1 MIEAQINNQNDRV
14 YAKSSADIEDSVR
27 TVFRR
32 QKPSSLMVWATIS
45 KTWNS
50 PLIFVKQGVK
60 INSDRYI
67 NDILVPA
74 LEEMKKHFK
83 DQPFT
88 FQQDGAPSHTSRKTQ
103 DWCQHHFPRFWS
115 KEMWP
120 PSSPDLNPLDFSVWS
135 LLEVKVCS
143 VAHPSIHALKQLLQH
158 ELAKIFQEEL
168 RASVENFRQRIESC
182 PSEGPPH

>member
-1 MIEAQINNQNDRV
+1 
-14 YAKSSADIEDSVR
+14 
-27 TVFRR
+27 
-32 QKPSSLMVWATIS
+32 MVWAAIS
-45 KTWNS
+45 KTWKS
-50 PLIFVKQGVK
+50 PLIFVEQGVK

-74 LEEMKKHFK
+74 HEEMKKHFK
-83 DQPFT
+83 DQFFT

-103 DWCQHHFPRFWS
+103 DWCQRHFSRFWS

-143 VAHPSIHALKQLLQH
+143 VAQPSIDALKQSLQR
-158 ELAKIFQEEL
+158 EWAKISQEEL
-168 RASVENFRQRIESC
+168 RASAENFRQRIERVIQVKGHHI
-182 PSEGPPH
+182 EN